1 MHGDWE
7 DKGKMMHAESQEDLR
22 EPSPPQ
28 HADGPPG

>member
-1 MHGDWE
+1 MHGDRE
-7 DKGKMMHAESQEDLR
+7 EKMMHAESQEDLR